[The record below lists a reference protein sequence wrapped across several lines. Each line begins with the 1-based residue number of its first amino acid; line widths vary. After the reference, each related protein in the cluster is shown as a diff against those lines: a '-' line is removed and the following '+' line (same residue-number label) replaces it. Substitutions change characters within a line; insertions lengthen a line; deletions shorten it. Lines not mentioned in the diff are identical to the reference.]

1 MSNAHSAPRRPIV
14 PRLIRVLSIPI
25 IVFWVLVAVG
35 LGLLAPSLD
44 AVADKHSVS
53 LAPQNSPAFHGMMN
67 IGHVFKQFDSDSTA
81 MVVLEGQDKL
91 GDSAHEFYNQIVAKL
106 HADRGHVEN
115 VQDFWSDPL
124 TAAGSQSPDG
134 KAAYVQV
141 FLVGAQGTGPSKKS
155 VAAVRNIVASVPSP
169 PGVKAYVAGNTVLNA
184 DVSVAGHKSLQLMAL
199 VSIGVIL
206 VMLLIVYRSV
216 VTAMLALSIVGIELF
231 AAQGITA
238 TAGNLNI
245 IGLTPYAVSMVTMLT
260 IAAGTDYVIFLLG
273 RYQEARSAG
282 QDREDA
288 FYTAYHGV
296 SHVIL
301 GSGLTIAGACMCL
314 TMCTLPYFNSMGL
327 PCAIALLVI
336 VAAALTLA
344 PAILA
349 VGSRFGLLD
358 AKRELST
365 RGWRKVG
372 TAVVRWPVPIIV
384 VTLAIAIIGFVSL
397 LTYVPQ
403 YNDEKF
409 TPTDMPANVAMK
421 AAERHFSQA
430 RMNPELLM
438 LEADHDLRNPADMLV
453 IDRVAKSVFH
463 LHGIERVQTITR
475 PLGAP
480 IEHSSIPF
488 QIAMQNSG
496 TLQTAKIQNDNT
508 AQMLEQADELSKT
521 IANMEHMYAI
531 LKELTATTHDIVA
544 QTHDIVNTTNE
555 LRDHIAD
562 FDDFFRPIRSYF
574 YWEKHCFDIP
584 SCWSLRSV
592 FDTLDGIDELADQ
605 LQVMTGSLDHLDQLM
620 PQILATLPP
629 TIESMKTMRDFMVA
643 THSTMAGIQAHQQE
657 LAQGSTLMGNYFDE
671 AKNDDSFYLPPE
683 VFKNPDFERGLKMFV
698 SPDGK
703 AVRLIIT
710 HQGDPASVAG
720 IKHVAGIKETVA
732 DAVKGTPLENAKVSL
747 AGTASLYSD
756 MQNGVTVDLLIA
768 CIASMILIFAIMLLI
783 TRSVVAALVI
793 VSTVAA
799 SLGTACGLSVL
810 LWQDI
815 MGLGLQWIVIPL
827 SIVILLAVGSDY
839 NLLVVSRLKEEIHA
853 GLNTGII
860 RGMGATGR
868 VVTAAG
874 LVFAFTMMSMIV
886 SDLRVVGQLGMTIGI
901 GLLVDTLIVR
911 SFMTPSIA
919 AALGRWFWW
928 PLNTFK
934 TVERGGSE
942 PASDANTAPIPKPE
956 PLLMGASHQGPQ

>member
-1 MSNAHSAPRRPIV
+1 MSSVHSRPHRPVIA
-14 PRLIRVLSIPI
+14 RLMRVLSVPI
-25 IVFWVLVAVG
+25 ILVWLLIAVA
-35 LGLLAPSLD
+35 LSVITPSLD
-44 AVADKHSVS
+44 AVGDKHSVS
-53 LAPQNSPAFHGMMN
+53 LAPHNSPAFQGMMN
-67 IGHVFKQFDSDSTA
+67 IGAKFHQFDSDSTA

-91 GDSAHEFYNQIVAKL
+91 GDSAHAFYNQIIAKL
-106 HADRGHVEN
+106 TADHAHVEN

-124 TAAGSQSPDG
+124 TAAGSQSVDG

-141 FLVGAQGTGPSKKS
+141 FLTGAQGTTPSHES
-155 VAAVRNIVASVPSP
+155 VAAVRGIVASVPSP

-184 DVSVAGHKSLQLMAL
+184 DTSVAGHKSLKLMAL
-199 VSIGVIL
+199 VSICVIF
-206 VMLLIVYRSV
+206 VMLLIVYRSI
-216 VTAMLALSIVGIELF
+216 VTAIIALLIVGIELF
-231 AAQGITA
+231 AAQGVTA
-238 TAGNLNI
+238 TAGNVNI
-245 IGLTPYAVSMVTMLT
+245 IGLTPYAVSMITMLA

-273 RYQEARSAG
+273 RYHEARSAG
-282 QDREDA
+282 QNREEA
-288 FYTAYHGV
+288 YYTAYDGV

-301 GSGLTIAGACMCL
+301 GSGLTIAGACLCL
-314 TMCTLPYFNSMGL
+314 TMCTLPYFQTMGL

-336 VAAALTLA
+336 VTAALTLA

-349 VGSRFGLLD
+349 VSSRFGLLD
-358 AKRELST
+358 PKRELST

-372 TAVVRWPVPIIV
+372 TTVVRWPIPIIV
-384 VTLAIAIIGFVSL
+384 VSAMIAIIGFVGL
-397 LTYVPQ
+397 MTYVPQ
-403 YNDEKF
+403 YNDEKY
-409 TPTDMPANVAMK
+409 TPKDMPANVAMA

-463 LHGIERVQTITR
+463 LHGIARVQTITR

-508 AQMLEQADELSKT
+508 AQMLEQADQLSRT
-521 IANMEHMYAI
+521 IADMQRMYDV
-531 LKELTATTHDIVA
+531 LTQVVATTHTLDL
-544 QTHDIVNTTNE
+544 QTHDIVDTTNQ
-555 LRDHIAD
+555 LRGSLAD
-562 FDDFFRPIRSYF
+562 FDDFFRPLRAYF
-574 YWEKHCFDIP
+574 YWEPHCFDIP
-584 SCWSLRSV
+584 SCWSIRSI
-592 FDTLDGIDELADQ
+592 FDSLDGIDKLADQ
-605 LQVMTGSLDHLDQLM
+605 FQTLTGSIDKLDELL
-620 PQILATLPP
+620 PQMLATLPP
-629 TIESMKTMRDFMVA
+629 TIASMTKMRDFMLS
-643 THSTMAGIQAHQQE
+643 THSTMAGMQAHQQE
-657 LAQGSTLMGNYFDE
+657 LAQGATLIGQYFDE

-683 VFKNPDFERGLKMFV
+683 VFQNPDFQRGLKMFV
-698 SPDGK
+698 SPDGN
-703 AVRLIIT
+703 AVRIIIT
-710 HQGDPASVAG
+710 HQGDPASVDG
-720 IKHVAGIKETVA
+720 IQHVAGIKETVA
-732 DAVKGTPLENAKVSL
+732 DAIKGTPLENAKVSL
-747 AGTASLYSD
+747 AGTGSLYSD
-756 MQNGVTVDLLIA
+756 MQHGVAIDLTIA
-768 CIASMILIFAIMLLI
+768 CISAMILIFAIMLLI
-783 TRSVVAALVI
+783 TRSVVAAVVI
-793 VSTVAA
+793 LGTVAA

-815 MGLGLQWIVIPL
+815 LGLGVQWIVIPL

-839 NLLVVSRLKEEIHA
+839 NLLLVSRLKEEIPA

-934 TVERGGSE
+934 IVRRGS
-942 PASDANTAPIPKPE
+942 PTHDRDANTAPIPAPSKP
-956 PLLMGASHQGPQ
+956 

>member
-1 MSNAHSAPRRPIV
+1 
-14 PRLIRVLSIPI
+14 
-25 IVFWVLVAVG
+25 
-35 LGLLAPSLD
+35 
-44 AVADKHSVS
+44 
-53 LAPQNSPAFHGMMN
+53 
-67 IGHVFKQFDSDSTA
+67 
-81 MVVLEGQDKL
+81 
-91 GDSAHEFYNQIVAKL
+91 
-106 HADRGHVEN
+106 
-115 VQDFWSDPL
+115 
-124 TAAGSQSPDG
+124 
-134 KAAYVQV
+134 
-141 FLVGAQGTGPSKKS
+141 
-155 VAAVRNIVASVPSP
+155 
-169 PGVKAYVAGNTVLNA
+169 
-184 DVSVAGHKSLQLMAL
+184 
-199 VSIGVIL
+199 
-206 VMLLIVYRSV
+206 
-216 VTAMLALSIVGIELF
+216 
-231 AAQGITA
+231 
-238 TAGNLNI
+238 
-245 IGLTPYAVSMVTMLT
+245 
-260 IAAGTDYVIFLLG
+260 
-273 RYQEARSAG
+273 
-282 QDREDA
+282 
-288 FYTAYHGV
+288 
-296 SHVIL
+296 
-301 GSGLTIAGACMCL
+301 LTIAGACMCL

-358 AKRELST
+358 AKQELST

-384 VTLAIAIIGFVSL
+384 VTLVIAIIGFISL

-531 LKELTATTHDIVA
+531 MKELTATTHDIVA
-544 QTHDIVNTTNE
+544 QTHNIVDTTNE

-584 SCWSLRSV
+584 SCWSLRSI

-605 LQVMTGSLDHLDQLM
+605 LQVMTGSLDRLDQLM
-620 PQILATLPP
+620 PQVLATLPP
-629 TIESMKTMRDFMVA
+629 TIASMKTMRDFMVA

-657 LAQGSTLMGNYFDE
+657 LAEGSTLMGNYFDE

-683 VFKNPDFERGLKMFV
+683 VFKNPDFQRGLKMFV

-710 HQGDPASVAG
+710 HQGDPASVEG
-720 IKHVAGIKETVA
+720 IEHVAGIKETVA

-815 MGLGLQWIVIPL
+815 LGLGLQWVVIPL
-827 SIVILLAVGSDY
+827 SVVILLAVGSDY
-839 NLLVVSRLKEEIHA
+839 NLLVVSRLREEIHA

-934 TVERGGSE
+934 IVKRGGRE
-942 PASDANTAPIPKPE
+942 PASDANTAPISTPA
-956 PLLMGASHQGPQ
+956 MV

>member
-14 PRLIRVLSIPI
+14 ARLIRVLSIPI

-91 GDSAHEFYNQIVAKL
+91 GDSAHQFYNQIVTKL

-155 VAAVRNIVASVPSP
+155 VAAVRNIVASVLAP

-184 DVSVAGHKSLQLMAL
+184 DVSIAGHKSLQLMAA

-216 VTAMLALSIVGIELF
+216 VTAMLSLVIVGIELF

-245 IGLTPYAVSMVTMLT
+245 IGLTPYAVSMVTMLV

-273 RYQEARSAG
+273 RYQEARSGG

-301 GSGLTIAGACMCL
+301 GSGLT
-314 TMCTLPYFNSMGL
+314 
-327 PCAIALLVI
+327 
-336 VAAALTLA
+336 LA

-358 AKRELST
+358 PKRELST

-372 TAVVRWPVPIIV
+372 TAVVRWPVPIMV

-409 TPTDMPANVAMK
+409 TPTDMPANIAMT

-521 IANMEHMYAI
+521 IANMEHMYEI
-531 LKELTATTHDIVA
+531 MKKLTATTHDIVA
-544 QTHDIVNTTNE
+544 QTHDIVDTTNE

-574 YWEKHCFDIP
+574 YWDKHCFDIP
-584 SCWSLRSV
+584 SCWSLRSI

-629 TIESMKTMRDFMVA
+629 TIASMKTMRGFMVA

-720 IKHVAGIKETVA
+720 IEHVAGIREAVA
-732 DAVKGTPLENAKVSL
+732 DAVKGTPLENARVSL

-768 CIASMILIFAIMLLI
+768 CIACMILIFAIMLLI

-815 MGLGLQWIVIPL
+815 LGLGLQWIVIPL

-853 GLNTGII
+853 GLNTGTI

-928 PLNTFK
+928 PVNTLK
-934 TVERGGSE
+934 IVKRGGPE
-942 PASDANTAPIPKPE
+942 PASDANTAPISKPAIGVNCRSSK
-956 PLLMGASHQGPQ
+956 LQTALSAAD

>member
-1 MSNAHSAPRRPIV
+1 MSNAHSLPRRPVIT
-14 PRLIRVLSIPI
+14 RLIRVLSVPI
-25 IVFWVLVAVG
+25 ILFWVLLAVA
-35 LGLLAPSLD
+35 LGMLTPPLD

-53 LAPQNSPAFHGMMN
+53 LAPHNSSAFQSMMN
-67 IGHVFKQFDSDSTA
+67 IGAVFKQFDSDSTA

-91 GDSAHEFYNQIVAKL
+91 GDSAHQFYNQIIAKL
-106 HADRGHVEN
+106 TADHAHVEN

-141 FLVGAQGTGPSKKS
+141 FLVGAQGTSPSHEA
-155 VAAVRNIVASVPSP
+155 VAAVRDIVASVPAP
-169 PGVKAYVAGNTVLNA
+169 PGVKAYVASNTVLNA
-184 DVSVAGHKSLQLMAL
+184 DTSVAGHKSLKLMAL
-199 VSIGVIL
+199 VSIGVIA
-206 VMLLIVYRSV
+206 VMLLIVYRSI
-216 VTAMLALSIVGIELF
+216 VTMILALLTVGIELF
-231 AAQGITA
+231 AASGVTA

-245 IGLTPYAVSMVTMLT
+245 IGLTPYAVSMITMLA

-273 RYQEARSAG
+273 RYHEARAAG
-282 QDREDA
+282 QDREEA

-301 GSGLTIAGACMCL
+301 GSGLTIAGALLCL
-314 TMCTLPYFNSMGL
+314 TMTTLPYFQTMGV
-327 PCAIALLVI
+327 PCAIALLIV

-358 AKRELST
+358 PKGNLSA

-372 TAVVRWPVPIIV
+372 TVVVRWPVPILV
-384 VTLAIAIIGFVSL
+384 VTTAIAIIGFVSL

-403 YNDEKF
+403 YNDQKF
-409 TPTDMPANVAMK
+409 TPADMPANVAMA

-438 LEADHDLRNPADMLV
+438 LEADHDLRNPSDMLV
-453 IDRVAKSVFH
+453 IDRVAKSIFH
-463 LHGIERVQTITR
+463 QRGIERVQTITR

-488 QIAMQNSG
+488 QIAMQNSA

-508 AQMLEQADELSKT
+508 AQMLQQADELTKT
-521 IANMEHMYAI
+521 IATMEHMYGV
-531 LKELTATTHDIVA
+531 LQQVTATTHDLVGATKQI
-544 QTHDIVNTTNE
+544 QGDTNE

-562 FDDFFRPIRSYF
+562 FDDFFRPIRNYF
-574 YWEKHCFDIP
+574 YWEPHCFDIP
-584 SCWSLRSV
+584 VCWSIKSV
-592 FDTLDGIDELADQ
+592 FDTLDGIDELSNDLGPVVNA
-605 LQVMTGSLDHLDQLM
+605 TERLDTLM
-620 PQILATLPP
+620 PQMLADLPP
-629 TIESMKTMRDFMVA
+629 TIASMKTMRDFMVA
-643 THSTMAGIQAHQQE
+643 SHSTMAGIQAHMQE
-657 LAQGSTLMGNYFDE
+657 AAQGSTLMGQYFDE

-683 VFKNPDFERGLKMFV
+683 VFQNPDFQRGLKMFV

-703 AVRLIIT
+703 AVRFIIT

-720 IKHVAGIKETVA
+720 IQHVAGIRDAVG

-747 AGTASLYSD
+747 AGTGSLYSD
-756 MQNGVTVDLLIA
+756 MQDGVTVDLMIA
-768 CIASMILIFAIMLLI
+768 CIAAMILIFAIMLVI

-793 VSTVAA
+793 VGTVAA

-815 MGLGLQWIVIPL
+815 LGLGVQWIVLPL
-827 SIVILLAVGSDY
+827 SVVILLAVGSDY

-928 PLNTFK
+928 PLNTFRI
-934 TVERGGSE
+934 RGPEAHPE
-942 PASDANTAPIPKPE
+942 PEPEATTAP
-956 PLLMGASHQGPQ
+956 LPQTTAETH

>member
-1 MSNAHSAPRRPIV
+1 MSNAHSKTSRPIV
-14 PRLIRVLSIPI
+14 PRLIRILAIPI
-25 IVFWVLVAVG
+25 ILFWVL
-35 LGLLAPSLD
+35 L
-44 AVADKHSVS
+44 AVALGMVTPPLDTVADEHSVS
-53 LAPQNSPAFHGMMN
+53 LSPHNSPAFQSMLN
-67 IGHVFKQFDSDSTA
+67 IGAVFKQFDSDSTA

-91 GDSAHEFYNQIVAKL
+91 GDSAHQFYNQIVAKL
-106 HADRGHVEN
+106 TADHAHVEN

-141 FLVGAQGTGPSKKS
+141 FLVGAQGTSPSHES
-155 VAAVRNIVASVPSP
+155 VAAVRDIVASVPAPS
-169 PGVKAYVAGNTVLNA
+169 GVKAYVASNTVLNA
-184 DVSVAGHKSLQLMAL
+184 DTSVAGHKSLKLMAL
-199 VSIGVIL
+199 VSIGVIA
-206 VMLLIVYRSV
+206 VMLLIVYRSIA
-216 VTAMLALSIVGIELF
+216 TTLLALLIVGIELF
-231 AAQGITA
+231 AASGVTA

-245 IGLTPYAVSMVTMLT
+245 IGLTPYAVSMITMLA

-273 RYQEARSAG
+273 RYHEARAAG
-282 QDREDA
+282 QDREKA

-301 GSGLTIAGACMCL
+301 GSGLTVAGALLCL
-314 TMCTLPYFNSMGL
+314 TMTTLPYFQTMGL
-327 PCAIALLVI
+327 PCAIAILIV

-358 AKRELST
+358 PKGNLSA

-384 VTLAIAIIGFVSL
+384 VTAAIAIIGFVSL

-403 YNDEKF
+403 YNDQKF
-409 TPTDMPANVAMK
+409 TPADMPANVAMA

-438 LEADHDLRNPADMLV
+438 LEADHDLRNPSDMLV
-453 IDRVAKSVFH
+453 IDRIAKSVFH
-463 LHGIERVQTITR
+463 LRGIERVQTITR

-488 QIAMQNSG
+488 QIAMQNSA
-496 TLQTAKIQNDNT
+496 TLQTAKVQNDNT
-508 AQMLEQADELSKT
+508 AQMLEQADELTKT
-521 IANMEHMYAI
+521 IANMEHMYGV
-531 LKELTATTHDIVA
+531 LQQVTSTTHDLVGATKQIQA
-544 QTHDIVNTTNE
+544 DTNE

-562 FDDFFRPIRSYF
+562 FDDFLRPIRNYL
-574 YWEKHCFDIP
+574 YWEPHCFDIP
-584 SCWSLRSV
+584 VCWSIRSI
-592 FDTLDGIDELADQ
+592 FDTLDGIDKVTDDL
-605 LQVMTGSLDHLDQLM
+605 GSVVNSTERLDTLM
-620 PQILATLPP
+620 PQMLATLPP
-629 TIESMKTMRDFMVA
+629 TIASMKTMRDFMVA
-643 THSTMAGIQAHQQE
+643 SHSTMAGIQAHMQE
-657 LAQGSTLMGNYFDE
+657 SAQGSTLMGQYFDE

-683 VFKNPDFERGLKMFV
+683 VFQNPDFQRGLKMFV

-703 AVRLIIT
+703 AVRFIIT
-710 HQGDPASVAG
+710 HQGDPASVEG
-720 IKHVAGIKETVA
+720 IQHVAGIK
-732 DAVKGTPLENAKVSL
+732 DAVGDAIKGTPLENAKVSL
-747 AGTASLYSD
+747 AGTGSLYSD
-756 MQNGVTVDLLIA
+756 MQKGVTVDLMIA
-768 CIASMILIFAIMLLI
+768 CIAAMILIFAIMLVI

-793 VSTVAA
+793 VGTVAA

-815 MGLGLQWIVIPL
+815 LGLGVQWIVIPL

-928 PLNTFK
+928 PLNTFR
-934 TVERGGSE
+934 TPGSAAPDPE
-942 PASDANTAPIPKPE
+942 PEAATAP
-956 PLLMGASHQGPQ
+956 LPQSTTADTH

>member
-1 MSNAHSAPRRPIV
+1 MSNAHFAARRPVIA
-14 PRLIRVLSIPI
+14 RLIRVLSIPI
-25 IVFWVLVAVG
+25 ILLWVLAAVF
-35 LGLLAPSLD
+35 LGLLSPSLD
-44 AVADKHSVS
+44 AVGDKHSVS
-53 LAPQNSPAFHGMMN
+53 LSPHDSLAFQSMMN
-67 IGHVFKQFDSDSTA
+67 IGAVFKQFDSDSTA
-81 MVVLEGQDKL
+81 MIVLEGQNKL
-91 GDSAHEFYNQIVAKL
+91 GDSAHQFYNQIVAKL
-106 HADRGHVEN
+106 TADHTHVEN

-124 TAAGSQSPDG
+124 TAAGAQSPDG

-141 FLVGAQGTGPSKKS
+141 FLVGAQGTTPSHE
-155 VAAVRNIVASVPSP
+155 AVASVRDLVSSVPAP

-184 DVSVAGHKSLQLMAL
+184 DTSVAGHKSLQLMAL

-206 VMLLIVYRSV
+206 VMLLIVYRSI
-216 VTAMLALSIVGIELF
+216 VTTILALLIVGIELF
-231 AAQGITA
+231 AAQGVTA
-238 TAGNLNI
+238 TAGNMNI
-245 IGLTPYAVSMVTMLT
+245 IGLTPYAVSMITMLA

-273 RYQEARSAG
+273 RYHEARAAG
-282 QDREDA
+282 QDREEA
-288 FYTAYHGV
+288 YYTAYHGV

-301 GSGLTIAGACMCL
+301 GSGLTIAGALMCL
-314 TMCTLPYFNSMGL
+314 TLCTLPYFQTMGL

-358 AKRELST
+358 PKGQLST

-372 TAVVRWPVPIIV
+372 TSVVRWPVPIIL
-384 VTLAIAIIGFVSL
+384 VTAMIAIIGFVSL

-403 YNDEKF
+403 YNDEKY
-409 TPTDMPANVAMK
+409 TPADMPANVAMA

-453 IDRVAKSVFH
+453 IDRVAKNVFH
-463 LHGIERVQTITR
+463 LNGIERVQTITR

-488 QIAMQNSG
+488 QIAMQNSA
-496 TLQTAKIQNDNT
+496 TLQTAKAQNDNT

-531 LKELTATTHDIVA
+531 MKELTATTHDMVA
-544 QTHDIVNTTNE
+544 QTHKMVDTTNE
-555 LRDHIAD
+555 LRNHISD

-584 SCWSLRSV
+584 SCWSIRSI

-605 LQVMTGSLDHLDQLM
+605 LQVLTGSLDHLDQLM
-620 PQILATLPP
+620 PQMLATLPP
-629 TIESMKTMRDFMVA
+629 TIASMKTMRDFMVA

-657 LAQGSTLMGNYFDE
+657 GAEGSTLMGNYFDE

-720 IKHVAGIKETVA
+720 IKHVAGIRETVA

-747 AGTASLYSD
+747 AGTGSLYSD
-756 MQNGVTVDLLIA
+756 MQKGVTVDLLIA
-768 CIASMILIFAIMLLI
+768 CIAAMILIFAIMLII

-793 VSTVAA
+793 VGTVAA
-799 SLGTACGLSVL
+799 SLGAACGLSVL

-815 MGLGLQWIVIPL
+815 LGLGVQWIVLPL

-934 TVERGGSE
+934 ITHPPKPTPQSE
-942 PASDANTAPIPKPE
+942 PVADTVPI
-956 PLLMGASHQGPQ
+956 LQRSTR

>member
-1 MSNAHSAPRRPIV
+1 MSNAHSKTSRPIV
-14 PRLIRVLSIPI
+14 PRLIRILAIPI
-25 IVFWVLVAVG
+25 ILFWVLVAVA
-35 LGLLAPSLD
+35 LGMVTPPLD
-44 AVADKHSVS
+44 TVADEHSVS
-53 LAPQNSPAFHGMMN
+53 LSPHNSPAFQSMLN
-67 IGHVFKQFDSDSTA
+67 IGAVFKQFDSDSTA

-91 GDSAHEFYNQIVAKL
+91 GDSAHQFYSQIVAKL
-106 HADRGHVEN
+106 TADHAHVEN

-141 FLVGAQGTGPSKKS
+141 FLVGAQGTSPSHES
-155 VAAVRNIVASVPSP
+155 VGAVRDIVASVPAPS
-169 PGVKAYVAGNTVLNA
+169 GVKAYVASNTVLNA
-184 DVSVAGHKSLQLMAL
+184 DTSVAGHKSLQLMAV
-199 VSIGVIL
+199 VSIAVIA
-206 VMLLIVYRSV
+206 VMLLIVYRSI
-216 VTAMLALSIVGIELF
+216 VTTILALLIVGIELF
-231 AAQGITA
+231 AASGVTA

-245 IGLTPYAVSMVTMLT
+245 IGLTPYAVSMITMLA

-273 RYQEARSAG
+273 RYHEARAAG
-282 QDREDA
+282 QDREKA

-301 GSGLTIAGACMCL
+301 GSGLTVAGALLCL
-314 TMCTLPYFNSMGL
+314 TMTTLPYFQTMGL
-327 PCAIALLVI
+327 PCAIAILIV

-358 AKRELST
+358 PKGNLST

-384 VTLAIAIIGFVSL
+384 VTAAIAIIGFVSL

-403 YNDEKF
+403 YNDQKF
-409 TPTDMPANVAMK
+409 TPADMPANVAMA

-438 LEADHDLRNPADMLV
+438 LEADHDLRNPSDMLV
-453 IDRVAKSVFH
+453 IDRVAKSIFH
-463 LHGIERVQTITR
+463 QRGIERVQTITR

-488 QIAMQNSG
+488 QIAMQNSA

-508 AQMLEQADELSKT
+508 AQMLEQADELTKT
-521 IANMEHMYAI
+521 IANMEHMYSV
-531 LKELTATTHDIVA
+531 LQQVTSTTHDLVGATKQI
-544 QTHDIVNTTNE
+544 QTDTNE

-562 FDDFFRPIRSYF
+562 FDDFFRPLRNYF
-574 YWEKHCFDIP
+574 YWEPHCFDIP
-584 SCWSLRSV
+584 VCWSIKSV
-592 FDTLDGIDELADQ
+592 FDTLDGIDKVTDDL
-605 LQVMTGSLDHLDQLM
+605 GSVVNSTERLDALM
-620 PQILATLPP
+620 PQMLATLPP
-629 TIESMKTMRDFMVA
+629 TIASMKTMRDFMVA
-643 THSTMAGIQAHQQE
+643 SHSTMAGIQAHMQE
-657 LAQGSTLMGNYFDE
+657 AAQGSTLMGQYFDE

-683 VFKNPDFERGLKMFV
+683 VFQNPDFQRGLKMFV

-703 AVRLIIT
+703 AVRFIIT
-710 HQGDPASVAG
+710 HQGDPASVEG
-720 IKHVAGIKETVA
+720 IQHVAGIKDAVA
-732 DAVKGTPLENAKVSL
+732 DAIKGTPLESSKVSL
-747 AGTASLYSD
+747 AGTGSMYSD
-756 MQNGVTVDLLIA
+756 MQDGVIIDLLIA
-768 CIASMILIFAIMLLI
+768 GISALILIFAIMLVI

-793 VSTVAA
+793 VGTVAA

-810 LWQDI
+810 IWQDI
-815 MGLGLQWIVIPL
+815 FGFGVQWIVLPL
-827 SIVILLAVGSDY
+827 SVVILLAVGSDY

-874 LVFAFTMMSMIV
+874 LVFAFTMASMIV
-886 SDLRVVGQLGMTIGI
+886 SNLRVVGQLGTTIGL

-928 PLNTFK
+928 PLNTFR
-934 TVERGGSE
+934 VPGN
-942 PASDANTAPIPKPE
+942 AAPKPE
-956 PLLMGASHQGPQ
+956 PEAATAPLPQSTTADTH

>member
-1 MSNAHSAPRRPIV
+1 
-14 PRLIRVLSIPI
+14 
-25 IVFWVLVAVG
+25 
-35 LGLLAPSLD
+35 
-44 AVADKHSVS
+44 
-53 LAPQNSPAFHGMMN
+53 
-67 IGHVFKQFDSDSTA
+67 
-81 MVVLEGQDKL
+81 
-91 GDSAHEFYNQIVAKL
+91 
-106 HADRGHVEN
+106 
-115 VQDFWSDPL
+115 
-124 TAAGSQSPDG
+124 
-134 KAAYVQV
+134 
-141 FLVGAQGTGPSKKS
+141 
-155 VAAVRNIVASVPSP
+155 
-169 PGVKAYVAGNTVLNA
+169 
-184 DVSVAGHKSLQLMAL
+184 
-199 VSIGVIL
+199 
-206 VMLLIVYRSV
+206 
-216 VTAMLALSIVGIELF
+216 
-231 AAQGITA
+231 
-238 TAGNLNI
+238 
-245 IGLTPYAVSMVTMLT
+245 
-260 IAAGTDYVIFLLG
+260 
-273 RYQEARSAG
+273 
-282 QDREDA
+282 
-288 FYTAYHGV
+288 
-296 SHVIL
+296 
-301 GSGLTIAGACMCL
+301 
-314 TMCTLPYFNSMGL
+314 MCTLPYFNSMGL

-358 AKRELST
+358 AKQELST

-384 VTLAIAIIGFVSL
+384 VTLVIAIIGFISL

-488 QIAMQNSG
+488 QIPMQNSG

-508 AQMLEQADELSKT
+508 AQMLEQADELTKT
-521 IANMEHMYAI
+521 IANMEHMYSV
-531 LKELTATTHDIVA
+531 LQQVTSTTHDLAGATKLI
-544 QTHDIVNTTNE
+544 QDDTNE

-562 FDDFFRPIRSYF
+562 FDDFLRPIRNYF
-574 YWEKHCFDIP
+574 YWEPHCFDIP
-584 SCWSLRSV
+584 VCWSLRSV
-592 FDTLDGIDELADQ
+592 FDTIDGIDKLSDDLGSVINAPQQ
-605 LQVMTGSLDHLDQLM
+605 LDVLM
-620 PQILATLPP
+620 PQILAPLPP

-643 THSTMAGIQAHQQE
+643 SHSTMAGIQAHMQE
-657 LAQGSTLMGNYFDE
+657 AAQGSTLMGQYFDE

-683 VFKNPDFERGLKMFV
+683 VFQNPDFKRGLKMFV

-703 AVRLIIT
+703 AVRFIIT
-710 HQGDPASVAG
+710 HQGDPASVEG
-720 IKHVAGIKETVA
+720 IQHVAGIRDAVA

-747 AGTASLYSD
+747 AGTGSLYSD
-756 MQNGVTVDLLIA
+756 MQKGVIVDLSIA
-768 CIASMILIFAIMLLI
+768 CIAAMILIFAIMLVI

-793 VSTVAA
+793 VGTVAA

-815 MGLGLQWIVIPL
+815 LGLGVQWVVIPL

-874 LVFAFTMMSMIV
+874 LGFAFTMMSMIV

-928 PLNTFK
+928 PLNTF
-934 TVERGGSE
+934 R
-942 PASDANTAPIPKPE
+942 TAGNAAPEPKPE
-956 PLLMGASHQGPQ
+956 PEPEATTAPLSQSATAETQ

>member
-1 MSNAHSAPRRPIV
+1 
-14 PRLIRVLSIPI
+14 
-25 IVFWVLVAVG
+25 
-35 LGLLAPSLD
+35 
-44 AVADKHSVS
+44 
-53 LAPQNSPAFHGMMN
+53 
-67 IGHVFKQFDSDSTA
+67 
-81 MVVLEGQDKL
+81 
-91 GDSAHEFYNQIVAKL
+91 
-106 HADRGHVEN
+106 
-115 VQDFWSDPL
+115 
-124 TAAGSQSPDG
+124 
-134 KAAYVQV
+134 
-141 FLVGAQGTGPSKKS
+141 
-155 VAAVRNIVASVPSP
+155 
-169 PGVKAYVAGNTVLNA
+169 
-184 DVSVAGHKSLQLMAL
+184 
-199 VSIGVIL
+199 
-206 VMLLIVYRSV
+206 
-216 VTAMLALSIVGIELF
+216 MLA
-231 AAQGITA
+231 
-238 TAGNLNI
+238 
-245 IGLTPYAVSMVTMLT
+245 

-282 QDREDA
+282 QDSEDA
-288 FYTAYHGV
+288 FYAAYHGV

-314 TMCTLPYFNSMGL
+314 TMATLPYFNSMGL

-349 VGSRFGLLD
+349 VASRFGLLD
-358 AKRELST
+358 PKRELST

-372 TAVVRWPVPIIV
+372 TAVVRWPVPIMV
-384 VTLAIAIIGFVSL
+384 VTLAIAIIGFISL
-397 LTYVPQ
+397 MTYVPQ

-521 IANMEHMYAI
+521 VATMQHMYETM
-531 LKELTATTHDIVA
+531 KDLTATTHDTISK
-544 QTHDIVNTTNE
+544 THDIMDTTNQ
-555 LRDHIAD
+555 LRDQIAN
-562 FDDFFRPIRSYF
+562 FDDFFRPLRAYF

-584 SCWSLRSV
+584 VCWALRSI
-592 FDTLDGIDELADQ
+592 FDALDGIDQIADKFGD
-605 LQVMTGSLDHLDQLM
+605 LTKSLDHLDALM
-620 PQILATLPP
+620 PKILADLPP
-629 TIESMKTMRDFMVA
+629 TIASMMKMRDFMVA

-683 VFKNPDFERGLKMFV
+683 VFKNPDFARGLKMFV

-703 AVRLIIT
+703 AVRFIIT
-710 HQGDPASVAG
+710 HQGDPASVDG
-720 IKHVAGIKETVA
+720 IKHVAGIRQTVA

-756 MQNGVTVDLLIA
+756 MQQGVTVDLLIV
-768 CIASMILIFAIMLLI
+768 CISSMILIFAIMLLI

-793 VSTVAA
+793 IGTVAA

-815 MGLGLQWIVIPL
+815 LGLGVQWIVIPL

-874 LVFAFTMMSMIV
+874 MVFAFTMMSMIV

-934 TVERGGSE
+934 ITHPPKPTHQSE
-942 PASDANTAPIPKPE
+942 PDANNTTPIPQ
-956 PLLMGASHQGPQ
+956 LSTL

>member
-1 MSNAHSAPRRPIV
+1 
-14 PRLIRVLSIPI
+14 
-25 IVFWVLVAVG
+25 
-35 LGLLAPSLD
+35 
-44 AVADKHSVS
+44 
-53 LAPQNSPAFHGMMN
+53 
-67 IGHVFKQFDSDSTA
+67 
-81 MVVLEGQDKL
+81 
-91 GDSAHEFYNQIVAKL
+91 
-106 HADRGHVEN
+106 
-115 VQDFWSDPL
+115 
-124 TAAGSQSPDG
+124 
-134 KAAYVQV
+134 
-141 FLVGAQGTGPSKKS
+141 
-155 VAAVRNIVASVPSP
+155 
-169 PGVKAYVAGNTVLNA
+169 
-184 DVSVAGHKSLQLMAL
+184 

-206 VMLLIVYRSV
+206 VMLLIVYRSIVTTLIALV
-216 VTAMLALSIVGIELF
+216 VVLIELF
-231 AAQGITA
+231 AAQGVAA
-238 TAGNLNI
+238 TAGNLNL
-245 IGLTPYAVSMVTMLT
+245 IGLTPYAVSMVTMLV
-260 IAAGTDYVIFLLG
+260 IAASTDYVIFLLG
-273 RYQEARSAG
+273 RYHEARSAG
-282 QDREDA
+282 EDREQA

-301 GSGLTIAGACMCL
+301 GSGLTIAGACLCL
-314 TMCTLPYFNSMGL
+314 TLCNLPYFQSMAL
-327 PCAIALLVI
+327 PCAIALIVV

-344 PAILA
+344 PAVVA
-349 VGSRFGLLD
+349 VASRFGLLD
-358 AKRELST
+358 PKRELST

-372 TAVVRWPVPIIV
+372 TAVVRWPVPIIIV
-384 VTLAIAIIGFVSL
+384 SAVIAIIGFVSL

-409 TPTDMPANVAMK
+409 TPEELPANSAMA

-463 LHGIERVQTITR
+463 LHGIARVQTITR

-521 IANMEHMYAI
+521 IANMERMLAI
-531 LKELTATTHDIVA
+531 TTELSDTTHDMVT
-544 QTHDIVNTTNE
+544 QTHQIVETTNE
-555 LRDHIAD
+555 LRDSISD
-562 FDDFFRPIRSYF
+562 FDDFFRPIRNYF
-574 YWEKHCFDIP
+574 YWEPHCFDIP
-584 SCWSLRSV
+584 ICWSLRSI
-592 FDTLDGIDELADQ
+592 FDALDGIDKLADQ
-605 LQVMTGSLDHLDQLM
+605 FGNLTTSLDHVDELM
-620 PQILATLPP
+620 PQMIATLRP
-629 TIESMKTMRDFMVA
+629 TIDSMKTMRDFMVS

-657 LAQGSTLMGNYFDE
+657 LAEGSTLMGNYFDE

-698 SPDGK
+698 SPDGT
-703 AVRLIIT
+703 AVRIIIT
-710 HQGDPASVAG
+710 HQGDPASVDG
-720 IKHVAGIKETVA
+720 IEHVGGIKETVA

-747 AGTASLYSD
+747 AGTASLYAD
-756 MQNGVTVDLLIA
+756 MQKGVSTDLLIA
-768 CIASMILIFAIMLLI
+768 CIASMILIFAIMLVI
-783 TRSVVAALVI
+783 TRSIVAALVI
-793 VSTVAA
+793 VGTVAA

-815 MGLGLQWIVIPL
+815 LGLGVQWIVIPL
-827 SIVILLAVGSDY
+827 SVVILLAVGSDY
-839 NLLVVSRLKEEIHA
+839 NLLVVSRLREEIHA

-886 SDLRVVGQLGMTIGI
+886 SDLRVIGQLGMTIGI

-911 SFMTPSIA
+911 SFMTPAIA

-928 PLNTFK
+928 PLNTLK
-934 TVERGGSE
+934 IVDRYRPRTQRTDGE
-942 PASDANTAPIPKPE
+942 PDTAPIPVTP
-956 PLLMGASHQGPQ
+956 

>member
-1 MSNAHSAPRRPIV
+1 
-14 PRLIRVLSIPI
+14 
-25 IVFWVLVAVG
+25 
-35 LGLLAPSLD
+35 
-44 AVADKHSVS
+44 
-53 LAPQNSPAFHGMMN
+53 MN

-91 GDSAHEFYNQIVAKL
+91 GDSAHRFYNQIVTKL

-216 VTAMLALSIVGIELF
+216 VTAILALLIVGIELF

-327 PCAIALLVI
+327 PCAIALLVV

-384 VTLAIAIIGFVSL
+384 VTLMIAIIGFVSL

-521 IANMEHMYAI
+521 IANMEHMYEI
-531 LKELTATTHDIVA
+531 MKKLTATTHDIVA
-544 QTHDIVNTTNE
+544 QTHDIVDTTNE

-574 YWEKHCFDIP
+574 YWDKHCFDIP
-584 SCWSLRSV
+584 SCWSLRSI

-629 TIESMKTMRDFMVA
+629 TIASMKTMRDFMVS

-683 VFKNPDFERGLKMFV
+683 VFKNPDFKRGLKMFV

-703 AVRLIIT
+703 AVRFIIT

-720 IKHVAGIKETVA
+720 IEHVAGIKQTVA

-815 MGLGLQWIVIPL
+815 LGLGLQWVVIPL

-934 TVERGGSE
+934 IVERGGSE
-942 PASDANTAPIPKPE
+942 PASDADTAAITKPA
-956 PLLMGASHQGPQ
+956 MVG

>member
-1 MSNAHSAPRRPIV
+1 MSNAHNLPRRPMI

-25 IVFWVLVAVG
+25 ILVWLFVAVA
-35 LGLLAPSLD
+35 LSVITPSLD
-44 AVADKHSVS
+44 VVGDEHSVS
-53 LAPQNSPAFHGMMN
+53 LSPQSSPAFQGMMN
-67 IGHVFKQFDSDSTA
+67 IGAVFKQFDSDSTA

-91 GDSAHEFYNQIVAKL
+91 GDSAHQFYNQIVAKL
-106 HADRGHVEN
+106 SADHAHVEN

-141 FLVGAQGTGPSKKS
+141 FLRGAQGTTPSHE
-155 VAAVRNIVASVPSP
+155 AVASVRNLVSSVPGP

-184 DVSVAGHKSLQLMAL
+184 DTSVAGHKSLAVMAL
-199 VSIGVIL
+199 VSIGVIA
-206 VMLLIVYRSV
+206 VMLLIVYRSI
-216 VTAMLALSIVGIELF
+216 VTSLLALLIVGIELF
-231 AAQGITA
+231 AAQGVTA

-245 IGLTPYAVSMVTMLT
+245 IGLTPYAVSMITMLA

-273 RYQEARSAG
+273 RYQEARAAG
-282 QDREDA
+282 QDREEA
-288 FYTAYHGV
+288 YYTAYHGV

-301 GSGLTIAGACMCL
+301 GSGLTIVGALMCL
-314 TMCTLPYFNSMGL
+314 TLCTLPYFQTMGL

-336 VAAALTLA
+336 VFAALTLA
-344 PAILA
+344 PAIVA
-349 VGSRFGLLD
+349 VASRFGLLD
-358 AKRELST
+358 PKGQLST

-372 TAVVRWPVPIIV
+372 TVVVRWPVPIIV
-384 VTLAIAIIGFVSL
+384 VTALIAIIGFVSL

-403 YNDEKF
+403 YNDQKF
-409 TPTDMPANVAMK
+409 TPADMPANVAMT

-463 LHGIERVQTITR
+463 LNGIERVQTITR
-475 PLGAP
+475 PLGSP

-488 QIAMQNSG
+488 QIAMQNSA
-496 TLQTAKIQNDNT
+496 TMQQAKIQNDNT
-508 AQMLEQADELSKT
+508 AQMLEQADELTKT
-521 IANMEHMYAI
+521 IANMEHMYSV
-531 LKELTATTHDIVA
+531 LQQVTSTTHDLVGATQQI
-544 QTHDIVNTTNE
+544 QTDTNE

-562 FDDFFRPIRSYF
+562 FDDFLRPIRNYL
-574 YWEKHCFDIP
+574 YWEPHCFDIP
-584 SCWSLRSV
+584 VCWSIRSV
-592 FDTLDGIDELADQ
+592 FDTLDGIDTVTDDL
-605 LQVMTGSLDHLDQLM
+605 GSVVNSTERLDVLM

-629 TIESMKTMRDFMVA
+629 TIAAMKTMRDFMVA
-643 THSTMAGIQAHQQE
+643 SHSTMAGIQAHQQE
-657 LAQGSTLMGNYFDE
+657 GAEGSTLMGQYFDE

-683 VFKNPDFERGLKMFV
+683 VFQNPDFQRGLKMFV
-698 SPDGK
+698 SADGK
-703 AVRLIIT
+703 AVRFIIT
-710 HQGDPASVAG
+710 HQGDPASVEG

-747 AGTASLYSD
+747 AGTGSLYSD
-756 MQNGVTVDLLIA
+756 MQHGVTVDLMIA
-768 CIASMILIFAIMLLI
+768 CIAAMILIFAIMLII

-793 VSTVAA
+793 VGTVAA

-815 MGLGLQWIVIPL
+815 LGLGVQWIVLPL

-928 PLNTFK
+928 PLNTFR
-934 TVERGGSE
+934 TPGNAARE
-942 PASDANTAPIPKPE
+942 PEPEAATAP
-956 PLLMGASHQGPQ
+956 LQQQTTADTH